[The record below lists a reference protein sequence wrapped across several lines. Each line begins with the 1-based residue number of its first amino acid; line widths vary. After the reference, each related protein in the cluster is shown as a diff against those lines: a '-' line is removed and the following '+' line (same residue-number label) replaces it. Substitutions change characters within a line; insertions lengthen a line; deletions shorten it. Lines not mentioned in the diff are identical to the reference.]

1 MIAENPEYVGT
12 TYHMVEL
19 KLLGIFSMIPNE
31 VWFDLGGSF
40 LPWVGLG
47 DSVNEV
53 GESSQN
59 IGAGAHMGLRYRL
72 PDGLSIGLALMLD
85 FVFYDPQ
92 GEGRSGRI
100 GDSARDQIISINLE
114 LGWMSEPDVRTPDE
128 LELSAPPTFQESP
141 QLSW

>member
-1 MIAENPEYVGT
+1 MLADNPEYLGT

-19 KLLGIFSMIPNE
+19 KLLGIFSMVPGE
-31 VWFDLGGSF
+31 LWFDLGGGF

-47 DSVNEV
+47 DSVEEV

-59 IGAGAHMGLRYRL
+59 IGASAIMGLRYRL
-72 PDGLSIGLALMLD
+72 PDGLSIGLSLMLD

-100 GDSARDQIISINLE
+100 GDSARDQIISIRLE
-114 LGWMSEPDVRTPDE
+114 LGWMSEPPPE
-128 LELSAPPTFQESP
+128 GLSPVEIAAPPTFETP
-141 QLSW
+141 QLTW